1 MEEQKKHRLSS
12 LDVSTSLGFFDC
24 VLQDYS
30 SPRMPSDVIRSC
42 LFRKLKSKSLLILR
56 RVCKRF
62 NSIIKEEK
70 WFLELLKTTQDR
82 KLERLKEEQK
92 ELRWL
97 ITSYR
102 GRISRREKKSKIIQ
116 KEVLE
121 LQQDTKECEEK
132 IEAVKKTKKEIERSQ
147 KKLKKD

>member
-1 MEEQKKHRLSS
+1 VCFFKMEEQKKHRLSS
-12 LDVSTSLGFFDC
+12 LDVSTSLEFFDC

-42 LFRKLKSKSLLILR
+42 LFRKLKFKSLLVLR

-70 WFLELLKTTQDR
+70 WFSELLKTGIDR
-82 KLERLKEEQK
+82 KQK
-92 ELRWL
+92 ELRKF
-97 ITSYR
+97 ITSNK
-102 GRISRREKKSKIIQ
+102 GKIARREQKLRSIQ
-116 KEVLE
+116 EELLE
-121 LQQDTKECEEK
+121 LRQEAEEAEEK
-132 IEAVKKTKKEIERSQ
+132 IEVIKETKKEIERSQ